1 MLNNAKKPFNSIF
14 NLKKIST
21 LFIQNF
27 IHLKS
32 SQNIHSKIYS
42 FKVSPI
48 QKIIHSNL
56 AQNIHSKFYSFKI
69 QPKYSFKNLFIQSL
83 AHSKNYS
90 FNIQGCPQNKNVFI
104 GENFC
109 QIFEILVKKCN
120 FWGDLG
126 GFWDQPWTIYIE
138 NSIEC

>member
-1 MLNNAKKPFNSIF
+1 MIKREGIFLYLTLRLDRPGLALGDIYRKFYRTLNNAKKNIQF
-14 NLKKIST
+14 KKFST

-69 QPKYSFKNLFIQSL
+69 QPKMFIQSL
-83 AHSKNYS
+83 AFSKNHS
-90 FNIQGCPQNKNVFI
+90 FKN
-104 GENFC
+104 
-109 QIFEILVKKCN
+109 QL
-120 FWGDLG
+120 
-126 GFWDQPWTIYIE
+126 
-138 NSIEC
+138 